1 MVGHG
6 VMVPIHDGVLC
17 HGGVSTPGSKTPLKT
32 VSVLQ
37 WNGIDSPESKE
48 STKSIS
54 PKGFRHGPSSG
65 LSHHAGCLIH
75 GGDVLIIVGGTDG
88 RKMSNK
94 VYALDLIEKCWLPMQ
109 ECTERSGK
117 DTPSGLTGH
126 SVTAIN
132 DQLICIVGGQVG
144 QRFQKPPGELFYLH
158 VSVPNGLYYYE
169 HSILQPASRSGHTTV
184 LVRGIRRPHYQ
195 RFNFGLF
202 NFGGMASG
210 KIEMLAE
217 FPSEKVREVDIF
229 YDEMNRTRLK
239 SRILLSITK
248 VCFDLVLENYQPG
261 NLKVRSKLLF

>member
-1 MVGHG
+1 MVFEISLFGAFIYGNKMVAHG
-6 VMVPIHDGVLC
+6 VMVPIRDGVLC
-17 HGGVSTPGSKTPLKT
+17 HGGIKTPGSKTPLKT
-32 VSVLQ
+32 VSLLQ
-37 WNGIDSPESKE
+37 WTGLNDTNEKDSVKLITPQ
-48 STKSIS
+48 
-54 PKGFRHGPSSG
+54 GFRHGPSTG

-88 RKMSNK
+88 RKMYNK
-94 VYALDLIEKCWLPMQ
+94 VYALDLIEKRWLPMQ

-117 DTPSGLTGH
+117 DTPSGLTSH
-126 SVTAIN
+126 SVTAVN

-169 HSILQPASRSGHTTV
+169 HSCLQPASRSGHTTV
-184 LVRGIRRPHYQ
+184 LVRGIRRPPGHQ
-195 RFNFGLF
+195 RFHFGLF

-210 KIEMLAE
+210 KIEMLGE

-239 SRILLSITK
+239 SAILLCITK
-248 VCFDLVLENYQPG
+248 VY
-261 NLKVRSKLLF
+261 